1 MSNSKYF
8 QLNIVT
14 TETEVYS
21 GLAKKLIVSGIL
33 GELEIL
39 YNHTSFLTSLSIGP
53 IWFEDKNG
61 ILNSF
66 IMLGG
71 ILEVQPTVSTILG
84 DSVIRADNFD
94 EAAAIEAKNNSERI
108 FSQRE
113 ANIDYAKVKSELA
126 VAVAQLRVIR
136 KLKGR

>member
-1 MSNSKYF
+1 MSKCF

-14 TETEVYS
+14 TESEIFS
-21 GLAKKLIVSGIL
+21 GLSKKLIVTGIL

-39 YNHTSFLTSLSIGP
+39 YNHTPFLTSLAIGP
-53 IWFEDKNG
+53 IWFEDEFGK
-61 ILNSF
+61 LNSY

-84 DSVIRADNFD
+84 DSAIRAENLD

-108 FSQRE
+108 ILQKE
-113 ANIDYAKVKSELA
+113 TDIDYAKVKSELA
-126 VAVAQLRVIR
+126 IATAQLRLIR
-136 KLKGR
+136 KLKERR

>member
-1 MSNSKYF
+1 MSKYF

-14 TETEVYS
+14 TETEIYS
-21 GLAKKLIVSGIL
+21 GLAKKLIVTGVL

-39 YNHTSFLTSLSIGP
+39 YNHTPFLTSLAIGP
-53 IWFEDKNG
+53 VWFEEKSG
-61 ILNSF
+61 KLSSF

-84 DSVIRADNFD
+84 DSVIRAENLD

-108 FSQRE
+108 FSQKGTD
-113 ANIDYAKVKSELA
+113 IDYAKVKKELA
-126 VAVAQLRVIR
+126 IAMAEIRLIR
-136 KLKGR
+136 KFKDKR

>member
-1 MSNSKYF
+1 MGKYF
-8 QLNIVT
+8 ELNIVT
-14 TETEVYS
+14 TEMEIYS
-21 GLAKKLIVSGIL
+21 GLSKKLIVTGVL

-39 YNHTSFLTSLSIGP
+39 YNHTPFLTSLAIGP

-61 ILNSF
+61 KLNSF

-84 DSVIRADNFD
+84 DSVIRADNLD

-108 FSQRE
+108 FSQKE

-126 VAVAQLRVIR
+126 IAVAQLRLIR
-136 KLKGR
+136 KLKDRR